1 MPVQKIFV
9 NFEPTGAP
17 LIFNLQ
23 PLIFNLL
30 CLNTMNE
37 NFLKMILER
46 KSVRRYAD
54 KPIERE
60 KLETLC
66 RAALAAPSARNQQMR
81 ELIVLTER
89 AGMDALI
96 PVLPNA
102 PMLKNAAAAIVVNG
116 VLDNEWSVYW
126 QQDCSASV
134 ENILLAAEALGLGA
148 CWCGLYPREERALE
162 VAKMLGVPETQ
173 MPMALITLG
182 YPLDA
187 TERVKDKWKPEKIHW
202 EKF

>member
-1 MPVQKIFV
+1 
-9 NFEPTGAP
+9 
-17 LIFNLQ
+17 
-23 PLIFNLL
+23 
-30 CLNTMNE
+30 
-37 NFLKMILER
+37 MILAR
-46 KSVRRYAD
+46 KSVRRYAS

-60 KLETLC
+60 SLEMLC

-102 PMLKNAAAAIVVNG
+102 PMLKNAAAAIVVSG

-148 CWCGLYPREERALE
+148 CWCGLYPREERA
-162 VAKMLGVPETQ
+162 VAVAQMLGIPGNQ

-182 YPLDA
+182 YPLDN
-187 TERVKDKWKPEKIHW
+187 TERVKDKWKPEKIRW